1 MPKPKTNKNQKCTK
15 KSPQKKKFTMK
26 KIAAM
31 NTVTD
36 QGIQRLCRSTEHTC
50 LQLNTQKHHS

>member
-1 MPKPKTNKNQKCTK
+1 MHTKKK
-15 KSPQKKKFTMK
+15 KSPQKNLQWK

-31 NTVTD
+31 KTVTD
-36 QGIQRLCRSTEHTC
+36 QGIQRSTEHTC